1 MHINHRQKKKHNWA
15 LILLYTVSFLIP
27 IGGLA
32 ALYLYYN
39 GELRKIPEAKIV
51 VISKQDMKL
60 RVYDYKGNKVVEYG
74 IACGKNYGQK
84 YKVGD
89 MKTPEGMFYVSG
101 IEDASGRT
109 HDFGDGRGAI
119 PGAYGPYFIRLDTP
133 GHKGIGIHGTH
144 DPESIGT
151 RATEGCIRLHN
162 EDVAELAHL
171 IYPGTMVIV
180 TSSFLDYEQETVAA
194 KGKNETIDKNKE
206 QKNKEKDNVV
216 TVDKT
221 ADPLLEPQ
229 GNIIDNYE

>member
-39 GELRKIPEAKIV
+39 GELQKIPEAKIV

-101 IEDASGRT
+101 IEDSSDRT
-109 HDFGDGRGAI
+109 HDFGDG
-119 PGAYGPYFIRLDTP
+119 
-133 GHKGIGIHGTH
+133 
-144 DPESIGT
+144 
-151 RATEGCIRLHN
+151 
-162 EDVAELAHL
+162 
-171 IYPGTMVIV
+171 
-180 TSSFLDYEQETVAA
+180 
-194 KGKNETIDKNKE
+194 
-206 QKNKEKDNVV
+206 
-216 TVDKT
+216 
-221 ADPLLEPQ
+221 
-229 GNIIDNYE
+229 

>member
-1 MHINHRQKKKHNWA
+1 
-15 LILLYTVSFLIP
+15 
-27 IGGLA
+27 
-32 ALYLYYN
+32 
-39 GELRKIPEAKIV
+39 
-51 VISKQDMKL
+51 MKL